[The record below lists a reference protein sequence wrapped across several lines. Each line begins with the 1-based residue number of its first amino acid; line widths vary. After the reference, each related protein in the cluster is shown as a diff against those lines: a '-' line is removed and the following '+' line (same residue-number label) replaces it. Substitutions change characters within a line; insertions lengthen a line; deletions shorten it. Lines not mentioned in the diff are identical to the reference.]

1 MTTMKTRA
9 VSERVDW
16 QSYAAVYDLMTELN
30 PAYQELVDS
39 YRRFL
44 ATQWLHPDDLIL
56 DLGAGTGNFSMVA
69 ADEWPL
75 CRVLHVDAS
84 DAMVAQ
90 ARRKSSALGLQNI
103 DFCTED
109 VADLDLP
116 PESAALITVVHALYS
131 FPDPIAV
138 IHQLFRWLTPGGTVF
153 ACDPGRPL
161 DMREWTRYIF
171 RSSAAERGWL
181 ETARLFWRARGVVGQ
196 NRRIARG
203 QADGAYW
210 RHDLH
215 GFAEAFADAGFDVM
229 QCRPAYRG
237 ASDLLIAR
245 KALPVAPLLA
255 HGRALEAPL

>member
-1 MTTMKTRA
+1 MTTLKARA
-9 VSERVDW
+9 DTARVDW
-16 QSYAAVYDLMTELN
+16 HSYAAVYDLMTELN
-30 PAYQELVDS
+30 PAYLELVDS

-90 ARRKSSALGLQNI
+90 ARKKSAALGLENI
-103 DFCTED
+103 AYCTQD
-109 VADLDLP
+109 VAALELP
-116 PESAALITVVHALYS
+116 PESVALITVVHALYA

-138 IHQLFRWLTPGGTVF
+138 IRNLFRWLSPGGTVF

-171 RSSAAERGWL
+171 RSSTAERGWL
-181 ETARLFWRARGVVGQ
+181 QTARLFWRARAVAQQ

-203 QADGAYW
+203 QSEGAYW
-210 RHDLH
+210 RHDVH
-215 GFAEAFADAGFDVM
+215 SFAEAFAEAGFDVM
-229 QCRPAYRG
+229 HCRPAYRG

-245 KALPVAPLLA
+245 KAFPVAPLVA
-255 HGRALEAPL
+255 TGRVLEAPL